1 MDTNPIKQRFEALA
15 GFLDERLRRIVAAA
29 EAAVIGYGGISIV
42 SRETGV
48 SRRAIV
54 LGCEELK
61 HPERATEKRI
71 RKEGG
76 GRKRTIDKDTTL
88 KQDLEDLIEPVSRG
102 DPESP
107 LRWTCKSTRRLAD
120 ELMQQG
126 HKVSHNLVA
135 GLLHEMGYSLQ
146 ANRKTLEGT
155 SHPDRDAQF
164 EYINNKAKE
173 HQAIEQPVISVDTKK
188 KELVGDFKNGGR
200 ELRPKGNPEKV
211 RVHDFEIP
219 ELGKGSPYGVYD
231 VTSNSGWVNVG
242 IDHDTAAFAVES
254 IRLWWQF
261 MGEGRYP
268 EAKQLLITADSGGSN
283 GYRTRLWKLELQKL
297 ADETGLAI
305 SVCHLPPGTSKWNKI
320 EHRLFSFISQNWRG
334 KPLVSHEVIVNLIAA
349 TTTREGLRVQ
359 CQLDTNSYPTGIK
372 VSDEEMAGINIQ
384 RDSFHGDWNYT
395 ISPINPKGRVPQVLP
410 VGECVFARKA
420 SSLSTCGYLSASED
434 NILIS

>member
-29 EAAVIGYGGISIV
+29 EAAVIGYGGISVV

-48 SRRAIV
+48 SRRAIT
-54 LGCEELK
+54 LGREELK
-61 HPERATEKRI
+61 HPEGASDKRI

-88 KQDLEDLIEPVSRG
+88 RQDLENLIEPVSRG

-120 ELMQQG
+120 ELRRQG

-135 GLLHEMGYSLQ
+135 GLLHEMDYSLQ

-173 HQAIEQPVISVDTKK
+173 HQANEQPVISVDTKK
-188 KELVGDFKNGGR
+188 KELIGDFKNGGR

-219 ELGKGSPYGVYD
+219 ELGKDSPYGVYD
-231 VTSNSGWVNVG
+231 LTWNSGWVNVG
-242 IDHDTAAFAVES
+242 IDHDTAAFAAES
-254 IRLWWQF
+254 IRRWWQF

-268 EAKQLLITADSGGSN
+268 RAKQLLITADSGGSN

-305 SVCHLPPGTSKWNKI
+305 SVCHFPPGTSKWNKI
-320 EHRLFSFISQNWRG
+320 EHRLFSFITQNWRG

-359 CQLDTNSYPTGIK
+359 CQLDTKSYPKGIK
-372 VSDEEMAGINIQ
+372 VSDQEMASINIL
-384 RDSFHGDWNYT
+384 RDSFHGEWNYT
-395 ISPINPKGRVPQVLP
+395 ISP
-410 VGECVFARKA
+410 ARKA
-420 SSLSTCGYLSASED
+420 SIEDRACLSATVSAGVSTR
-434 NILIS
+434 NRR

>member
-1 MDTNPIKQRFEALA
+1 MDTHSIKQRFEALA

-29 EAAVIGYGGISIV
+29 EATAIGYGGISIV

-48 SRRAIV
+48 SRRAIA

-76 GRKRTIDKDTTL
+76 GRKRTIDKDL
-88 KQDLEDLIEPVSRG
+88 ALRQDLESLIEPVSRG

-107 LRWTCKSTRRLAD
+107 LRWTCKSVRKLSH
-120 ELMQQG
+120 ELLQKG
-126 HKVSHNLVA
+126 HNISHNLVA
-135 GLLHEMGYSLQ
+135 ELLHEMGYSLQ

-164 EYINNKAKE
+164 EYINNKVKE
-173 HQAIEQPVISVDTKK
+173 YQAIKQPVISVDTKK
-188 KELVGDFKNGGR
+188 REQVGDFKNGGR

-211 RVHDFEIP
+211 RVHDFMIP
-219 ELGKGSPYGVYD
+219 ELGKASPYGVYD
-231 VTSNSGWVNVG
+231 ITWNWGWVNVG

-254 IRLWWQF
+254 IRRWWQL
-261 MGEGRYP
+261 MGEERYS

-283 GYRTRLWKLELQKL
+283 GYRRKLWKLELQKL
-297 ADETGLAI
+297 ANETGLSI
-305 SVCHLPPGTSKWNKI
+305 SVSHLPPGTSKWNKI

-359 CQLDTNSYPTGIK
+359 SQLDTKSYPTGIK
-372 VSDEEMAGINIQ
+372 VSDKEMAGINIQ
-384 RDSFHGDWNYT
+384 SASFHGEWNYT
-395 ISPINPKGRVPQVLP
+395 ISPTTPQDDTIN
-410 VGECVFARKA
+410 
-420 SSLSTCGYLSASED
+420 
-434 NILIS
+434 

>member
-1 MDTNPIKQRFEALA
+1 MDTHSIKQRFEALA

-29 EAAVIGYGGISIV
+29 EATAIGYGGISIV

-48 SRRAIV
+48 SRRAIA
-54 LGCEELK
+54 LGCAELK

-76 GRKRTIDKDTTL
+76 GRKRTIDKDPAL
-88 KQDLEDLIEPVSRG
+88 RQDLESLIEPVSRG

-107 LRWTCKSTRRLAD
+107 LRWTCKSVRKLSH
-120 ELMQQG
+120 ELLQKG
-126 HKVSHNLVA
+126 HKISHNLVA
-135 GLLHEMGYSLQ
+135 ELLHEMGYSLQ

-164 EYINNKAKE
+164 EYINNKVKE
-173 HQAIEQPVISVDTKK
+173 YQASKQPVISVDTKK
-188 KELVGDFKNGGR
+188 REQVGDFKNGGR

-211 RVHDFEIP
+211 RVHDFMIP
-219 ELGKGSPYGVYD
+219 ELGKASPYGVYD
-231 VTSNSGWVNVG
+231 ITWNWGWVNVG

-254 IRLWWQF
+254 IRRWWQL
-261 MGEGRYP
+261 MGEERYS

-283 GYRTRLWKLELQKL
+283 GYRRKLWKLELQKL
-297 ADETGLAI
+297 ANETGLSI
-305 SVCHLPPGTSKWNKI
+305 SVSHLPPGTSKWNKI

-359 CQLDTNSYPTGIK
+359 SQLDTKSYPTGIK
-372 VSDEEMAGINIQ
+372 VSDKEMAGINIQ
-384 RDSFHGDWNYT
+384 SASFHGEWNYT
-395 ISPINPKGRVPQVLP
+395 ISPTTPQDDTIN
-410 VGECVFARKA
+410 
-420 SSLSTCGYLSASED
+420 
-434 NILIS
+434 